1 MKESFS
7 FGRILG
13 ISLLVFVVLILICTA
28 FGSFYTIDQGERG
41 IKLRYGAVI
50 AVSEPGFHLKWPF
63 VDDVKLI
70 SVRTETMHYQNMSAY
85 SRDQQPAKIIASVT
99 YRVPDSEVEKL
110 YNQYQT
116 VDAFVNRVINR
127 QVPTQIEN
135 VFGQFNAITAVQDR
149 ARLIKELTDSVKASM
164 KDDPII
170 IDSVQVE
177 NIIFSE
183 AYEKSVESRMQA
195 EVEVQTEKQKLDKEQ
210 INAQIVVA
218 RAKGVADSRLAEAR
232 AEAEATRIRGQA
244 EADAI
249 KARAAALAQN
259 ENLIEL
265 TKAERWDGKLPT
277 TMLPNGAV
285 PFLNMSKES
294 TPTKLNK

>member
-7 FGRILG
+7 FSKILG

-41 IKLRYGAVI
+41 IKLRYGAVVS
-50 AVSEPGFHLKWPF
+50 VSEPGFHFKWPF
-63 VDDVKLI
+63 IDDVKLI

-99 YRVPDSEVEKL
+99 YRVPDSEVGTL

-164 KDDPII
+164 KNDPII

-294 TPTKLNK
+294 TPTK

>member
-116 VDAFVNRVINR
+116 VDAFVNRVIN
-127 QVPTQIEN
+127 QIEN

-195 EVEVQTEKQKLDKEQ
+195 EVEVKTEKQKLDKEQ

-294 TPTKLNK
+294 TPSK

>member
-1 MKESFS
+1 M
-7 FGRILG
+7 
-13 ISLLVFVVLILICTA
+13 
-28 FGSFYTIDQGERG
+28 
-41 IKLRYGAVI
+41 
-50 AVSEPGFHLKWPF
+50 SEPGFHLKWPF

-294 TPTKLNK
+294 TPSK

>member
-41 IKLRYGAVI
+41 IKLRYGAVVS
-50 AVSEPGFHLKWPF
+50 VSEPGFHFKWPF
-63 VDDVKLI
+63 IDDVKLI

-99 YRVPDSEVEKL
+99 YRVPDSEVGTL

-164 KDDPII
+164 KNDPII

-183 AYEKSVESRMQA
+183 AYEKSVESRMPSSA
-195 EVEVQTEKQKLDKEQ
+195 
-210 INAQIVVA
+210 
-218 RAKGVADSRLAEAR
+218 
-232 AEAEATRIRGQA
+232 
-244 EADAI
+244 
-249 KARAAALAQN
+249 
-259 ENLIEL
+259 
-265 TKAERWDGKLPT
+265 
-277 TMLPNGAV
+277 
-285 PFLNMSKES
+285 
-294 TPTKLNK
+294 

>member
-41 IKLRYGAVI
+41 IKLRYGAVVS
-50 AVSEPGFHLKWPF
+50 VSEPGFHFKWPF

-99 YRVPDSEVEKL
+99 YRVPDSEVGTL

-164 KDDPII
+164 KNDPII

-294 TPTKLNK
+294 TPVK

>member
-13 ISLLVFVVLILICTA
+13 ISLLVFVILILFCTA

-41 IKLRYGAVI
+41 IKLRYGAVVS
-50 AVSEPGFHLKWPF
+50 VSEPGFHFKWPF
-63 VDDVKLI
+63 IDDVKLI

-99 YRVPDSEVEKL
+99 YRVPDSEVGNL

-116 VDAFVNRVINR
+116 LDAFVNRVINR

-149 ARLIKELTDSVKASM
+149 ARLIKELTDSVKLSM
-164 KDDPII
+164 KNDPII

-218 RAKGVADSRLAEAR
+218 RAKGTADSRLAEAR

-285 PFLNMSKES
+285 PFLNMKSEVAPSK
-294 TPTKLNK
+294 

>member
-7 FGRILG
+7 FSKILG

-41 IKLRYGAVI
+41 IKLRYGAVVS
-50 AVSEPGFHLKWPF
+50 VSEPGFHFKWPF
-63 VDDVKLI
+63 IDDVKLI

-294 TPTKLNK
+294 TSTK

>member
-41 IKLRYGAVI
+41 IKLRYGAVVS
-50 AVSEPGFHLKWPF
+50 VSEPGFHFKWPF
-63 VDDVKLI
+63 IDDVKLI

-99 YRVPDSEVEKL
+99 YRVPDSEVGAL

-164 KDDPII
+164 KNDPII

-294 TPTKLNK
+294 TPVK

>member
-41 IKLRYGAVI
+41 IKLRYGAVVS
-50 AVSEPGFHLKWPF
+50 VSEPGFHFKWPF
-63 VDDVKLI
+63 IDDVKLI

-99 YRVPDSEVEKL
+99 YRVPDSEVGTL

-164 KDDPII
+164 KNDPII

-294 TPTKLNK
+294 TPTK

>member
-41 IKLRYGAVI
+41 IKLRYGAVVS
-50 AVSEPGFHLKWPF
+50 VSEPGFHFKWPF
-63 VDDVKLI
+63 IDDVKLI

-99 YRVPDSEVEKL
+99 YRVPDSEVGTL

-164 KDDPII
+164 KNDPII

-294 TPTKLNK
+294 TPAK

>member
-41 IKLRYGAVI
+41 IKLRYGAVVS
-50 AVSEPGFHLKWPF
+50 VSEPGFHFKWPF
-63 VDDVKLI
+63 IDDVKLI

-99 YRVPDSEVEKL
+99 YRVPDSEVGTL

-164 KDDPII
+164 KNDPII

-294 TPTKLNK
+294 TPVK

>member
-1 MKESFS
+1 M
-7 FGRILG
+7 
-13 ISLLVFVVLILICTA
+13 
-28 FGSFYTIDQGERG
+28 
-41 IKLRYGAVI
+41 
-50 AVSEPGFHLKWPF
+50 
-63 VDDVKLI
+63 
-70 SVRTETMHYQNMSAY
+70 
-85 SRDQQPAKIIASVT
+85 
-99 YRVPDSEVEKL
+99 
-110 YNQYQT
+110 
-116 VDAFVNRVINR
+116 INR

-164 KDDPII
+164 KNDPII

-294 TPTKLNK
+294 TLAK

>member
-41 IKLRYGAVI
+41 IKLRYGAVVS
-50 AVSEPGFHLKWPF
+50 VSEPGFHFKWPF

-99 YRVPDSEVEKL
+99 YRVPDSEVGTL

-164 KDDPII
+164 KNDPII

-259 ENLIEL
+259 ENIIEL

-294 TPTKLNK
+294 TPTK

>member
-294 TPTKLNK
+294 TPSK

>member
-294 TPTKLNK
+294 TPTK

>member
-63 VDDVKLI
+63 VDEVKLI

-294 TPTKLNK
+294 TPAK

>member
-294 TPTKLNK
+294 TPAK

>member
-7 FGRILG
+7 FSKILG

-41 IKLRYGAVI
+41 IKLRYGAVVS
-50 AVSEPGFHLKWPF
+50 VSEPGFHFKWPF
-63 VDDVKLI
+63 IDDVKLI

-99 YRVPDSEVEKL
+99 YRVPDSEVGTL

-164 KDDPII
+164 KNDPII

-294 TPTKLNK
+294 TPAK

>member
-41 IKLRYGAVI
+41 IKLRYGAVVS
-50 AVSEPGFHLKWPF
+50 VSEPGFHFKWPF

-99 YRVPDSEVEKL
+99 YRVPDSEVGTL

-164 KDDPII
+164 KNDPII

-294 TPTKLNK
+294 TPTK

>member
-7 FGRILG
+7 FSKILG

-41 IKLRYGAVI
+41 IKLRYGAVVS
-50 AVSEPGFHLKWPF
+50 VSEPGFHFKWPF
-63 VDDVKLI
+63 IDDVKLI

-99 YRVPDSEVEKL
+99 YRVPDSEVGTL

-164 KDDPII
+164 KNDPII

-285 PFLNMSKES
+285 PFLSMSKES
-294 TPTKLNK
+294 TPAK

>member
-41 IKLRYGAVI
+41 IKLRYGAVVS
-50 AVSEPGFHLKWPF
+50 VSEPGFHFKWPF

-99 YRVPDSEVEKL
+99 YRVPDSEVGTL

-164 KDDPII
+164 KNDPII

-294 TPTKLNK
+294 TPSK